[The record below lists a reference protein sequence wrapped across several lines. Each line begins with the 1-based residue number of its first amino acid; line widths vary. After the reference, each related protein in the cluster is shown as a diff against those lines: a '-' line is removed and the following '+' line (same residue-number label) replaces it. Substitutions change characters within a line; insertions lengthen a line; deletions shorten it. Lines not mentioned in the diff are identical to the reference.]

1 MSHGEIQVS
10 QRELHRLHVV
20 RLTLE
25 GRESVG
31 KGAKLL
37 GISARQMKRLRRKM
51 KDLGVHGLLHGNCG
65 KAAWNKTG
73 SQSIEKV
80 IGLARGRYQGL
91 NDTHFTEKLKDKEQ
105 LKLSR
110 ATVRRVLRTA
120 GIGAVRKRGVKRHY
134 KRRER
139 KAQEGSLLL
148 WDGSPHRWF
157 GEQLGEFSLMAAID
171 DATGKFL
178 CGVFAR
184 QEDAQ
189 SYMTCLRQIVVENG
203 IPLAFY
209 MDCHGIFRRNEDHW
223 TVEEQLSG
231 QQTPTQVTQALLA
244 FGIKPIFALSP
255 QAKGRVERLFNTL
268 QDRLV
273 QELRLA
279 GITDPQHATLFLNG
293 PFKIDFNSR
302 FAKPAR
308 ESQKAWRP
316 LAKELDVDRICSFR
330 YQASVGNDNAVRICG
345 MILDIPPGPRRRGYA
360 KARVEL
366 RQLLDGRWRVYY
378 KDELLLETAPP
389 SVQVPIRTLRRNY
402 RSAKPTKTKDSKNQ
416 LKKRSPYFAYNA
428 HSGARRYLKYPPTSA
443 DGGLEHRT
451 EPNPTTTKG

>member
-1 MSHGEIQVS
+1 MSEREMRVS

-37 GISARQMKRLRRKM
+37 GISARQMKRLRRKI
-51 KDLGVHGLLHGNCG
+51 KERGSEGLMHGNRG
-65 KAAWNKTG
+65 KAAWNKTA
-73 SQSIEKV
+73 SQRMQKV
-80 IGLARGRYQGL
+80 IALARGRYQGL
-91 NDTHFTEKLKDKEQ
+91 NDTHLTEKLKEKE
-105 LKLSR
+105 KLEVSR
-110 ATVRRVLRTA
+110 ATVRRVLREA
-120 GIGAVRKRGVKRHY
+120 GIAAVRKRGVKRHY

-157 GEQLGEFSLMAAID
+157 GEKFGEWSLMAAID
-171 DATGKFL
+171 DATGKL
-178 CGVFAR
+178 VCGVFAR

-189 SYMTCLRQIVVENG
+189 SYLICLRQIVLENG
-203 IPLAFY
+203 IPLAMY
-209 MDCHGIFRRNEDHW
+209 MDRHGIFRRNDDHW
-223 TVEEQLSG
+223 TVQEQLAG

-279 GITDPQHATLFLNG
+279 RITSPQQATLFVNG
-293 PFKIDFNSR
+293 PFKTDFNTR

-308 ESQKAWRP
+308 ESQPAWRP
-316 LAKELDVDRICSFR
+316 LPKTVDVDRTCSFL
-330 YQASVGNDNAVRICG
+330 YEATVGNDNAVRLSG
-345 MILDIPPGPRRRGYA
+345 MILDIPAGPHHRGYA
-360 KARVEL
+360 RARVEI
-366 RQLLDGRWRVYY
+366 RQLLDGRWRVYC
-378 KDELLLETAPP
+378 KNELLLESPP
-389 SVQVPIRTLRRNY
+389 PAVQGPLRTLRRHY
-402 RSAKPTKTKDSKNQ
+402 RSVKDRKLLDSRKQSKKPP
-416 LKKRSPYFAYNA
+416 PYFAYNA
-428 HSGARRYLKYPPTSA
+428 RSRTDGHLGTPKINA
-443 DGGLEHRT
+443 DGDLTIELK
-451 EPNPTTTKG
+451 P